1 MKIRLLSP
9 FCVILAIFLFS
20 IRSRKWCYSFSIAS
34 IAFIIYSFIYLFIY
48 LFTYLFSNSWIRGY
62 VPKTE
67 TQGTITSPFPRRFQV
82 PTSSILWTKCC
93 KLRCHLTGIVW
104 ILYSSLKTPKNN
116 CRRMRFNFRDTT
128 PNFLSWNSLTG
139 AILSADTLCAWLLN
153 PRHSTQFHKKDK
165 LFI

>member
-9 FCVILAIFLFS
+9 FCVISAIFLFS
-20 IRSRKWCYSFSIAS
+20 IRSRKWCYSLSISS

-48 LFTYLFSNSWIRGY
+48 LFTYFFSNSWIRGY

-82 PTSSILWTKCC
+82 PTSSILWTK
-93 KLRCHLTGIVW
+93 
-104 ILYSSLKTPKNN
+104 TPKNN
-116 CRRMRFNFRDTT
+116 CRIMRFNFRNTT

-153 PRHSTQFHKKDK
+153 PRHSTQFHQKDQ